1 MIRKLHIKPNRSL
14 TNLQILFFLLIIG
27 FLIIF
32 IGGRFLLLGAWP
44 IIIFGLVEFS
54 ILVICTIYFVKSLKK
69 TEKIFLESKSMQLE
83 QLDGDEVIE
92 QNSYNLNWLKIKN
105 EKNSLSVN
113 YSGKKKL
120 FASFL
125 SEDRRKKLKRII
137 EKYSSSS
144 S

>member
-1 MIRKLHIKPNRSL
+1 MISL
-14 TNLQILFFLLIIG
+14 FQFALAFDLKETFLFPVLIINP
-27 FLIIF
+27 
-32 IGGRFLLLGAWP
+32 ATT
-44 IIIFGLVEFS
+44 S
-54 ILVICTIYFVKSLKK
+54 ISTS
-69 TEKIFLESKSMQLE
+69 
-83 QLDGDEVIE
+83 
-92 QNSYNLNWLKIKN
+92 IKN

>member
-1 MIRKLHIKPNRSL
+1 MIKKLHIKPNRSL
-14 TNLQILFFLLIIG
+14 SNLQILFFLFITG

-32 IGGRFLLLGAWP
+32 IGARFLLVGAWP
-44 IIIFGLVEFS
+44 IILFGIVEFS
-54 ILVICTIYFVKSLKK
+54 VLVICTYLFVKNLKK
-69 TEKIFLESKSMQLE
+69 TEKISLESKSMQLE
-83 QLDGDEVIE
+83 QLDGDTIIE

-120 FASFL
+120 FAGFL

-144 S
+144 N

>member
-1 MIRKLHIKPNRSL
+1 MIKKLHIKPNRSL
-14 TNLQILFFLLIIG
+14 SNLQILFFLFITG

-32 IGGRFLLLGAWP
+32 IGARFLLVGAWP
-44 IIIFGLVEFS
+44 IIIFGIIEFS
-54 ILVICTIYFVKSLKK
+54 VLVICTYFFVKNLKK
-69 TEKIFLESKSMQLE
+69 TEKISLVSKSMQLE
-83 QLDGDEVIE
+83 QLDGNAVVE

-113 YSGKKKL
+113 YAGKKKI

>member
-1 MIRKLHIKPNRSL
+1 MIKKLHIKPNRSL
-14 TNLQILFFLLIIG
+14 SNLQILFFLFITG

-32 IGGRFLLLGAWP
+32 IGTRFLLVGAWP
-44 IIIFGLVEFS
+44 IIIFGIVEFC
-54 ILVICTIYFVKSLKK
+54 ILVICTYYFLKNLKK
-69 TEKIFLESKSMQLE
+69 TEKISLETKSMQLE
-83 QLDGDEVIE
+83 QLDGDSVVE

-113 YSGKKKL
+113 YAGKKKL

-125 SEDRRKKLKRII
+125 SEGRRKKLKRII

-144 S
+144 N

>member
-1 MIRKLHIKPNRSL
+1 MIKKLHLKPNRSL
-14 TNLQILFFLLIIG
+14 SNLQILFFLSITG

-32 IGGRFLLLGAWP
+32 IGTRFLLVGAWP
-44 IIIFGLVEFS
+44 IIVFGIVEFC
-54 ILVICTIYFVKSLKK
+54 ILVICTYYFVKNLKK
-69 TEKIFLESKSMQLE
+69 TEKISLETKSMQLE
-83 QLDGDEVIE
+83 QLDGDSVVE

-113 YSGKKKL
+113 YAGKKKL

-125 SEDRRKKLKRII
+125 SEGRRKKLKRII

-144 S
+144 N

>member
-14 TNLQILFFLLIIG
+14 SNLQILFFLFITG

-32 IGGRFLLLGAWP
+32 IGARFLLVGAWP
-44 IIIFGLVEFS
+44 IIIFGIVEFS
-54 ILVICTIYFVKSLKK
+54 VLLICTYFFVKNLKK
-69 TEKIFLESKSMQLE
+69 TEKISLESKSMQLE
-83 QLDGDEVIE
+83 QLNGDTVVE

-120 FASFL
+120 FAGFL

-144 S
+144 N

>member
-1 MIRKLHIKPNRSL
+1 MIKKLHIKPNRSL
-14 TNLQILFFLLIIG
+14 SNLQILFFLFITG

-32 IGGRFLLLGAWP
+32 IGARFLLVGAWP
-44 IIIFGLVEFS
+44 IIIFGIIEFS
-54 ILVICTIYFVKSLKK
+54 VLVICTYFFVKNLKK
-69 TEKIFLESKSMQLE
+69 TEKISLESKSMQLE
-83 QLDGDEVIE
+83 QLDGDTVVE

-120 FASFL
+120 FAGFL

-144 S
+144 N

>member
-1 MIRKLHIKPNRSL
+1 MIKKLHIKPNRSL
-14 TNLQILFFLLIIG
+14 SNLQILFFLFITG

-32 IGGRFLLLGAWP
+32 IGARFLLVGAWP
-44 IIIFGLVEFS
+44 IIIFGIVEFS
-54 ILVICTIYFVKSLKK
+54 VLVICTYFFVKNLKK
-69 TEKIFLESKSMQLE
+69 TEKISLESKSMQLE
-83 QLDGDEVIE
+83 QLDGDTVVE
-92 QNSYNLNWLKIKN
+92 QNSYNLNWLKIRN

-120 FASFL
+120 FAGFL

-144 S
+144 N

>member
-1 MIRKLHIKPNRSL
+1 MIKKLHLKPNRSL
-14 TNLQILFFLLIIG
+14 SNLQILFFLFITG

-32 IGGRFLLLGAWP
+32 IGTRFLLVGAWP
-44 IIIFGLVEFS
+44 IIIFGIVEFC
-54 ILVICTIYFVKSLKK
+54 ILVICTYYFVKNLKK
-69 TEKIFLESKSMQLE
+69 TEKISLETKSMQLE
-83 QLDGDEVIE
+83 QLDGDSVVE

-113 YSGKKKL
+113 YAGKKKL

-125 SEDRRKKLKRII
+125 SEGRRKKLKRII

-144 S
+144 N

>member
-1 MIRKLHIKPNRSL
+1 MIKKLHIKPNRSL
-14 TNLQILFFLLIIG
+14 SNLQILFFLFITG

-32 IGGRFLLLGAWP
+32 IGARFLLVGAWP
-44 IIIFGLVEFS
+44 IIIFGIVEFS
-54 ILVICTIYFVKSLKK
+54 VLVICTYFFVKNLKK
-69 TEKIFLESKSMQLE
+69 TEKISLESKSMQLE
-83 QLDGDEVIE
+83 QLNGDTVVE

-120 FASFL
+120 FAGFL

-144 S
+144 N

>member
-1 MIRKLHIKPNRSL
+1 MIKKLHIKPNRSL
-14 TNLQILFFLLIIG
+14 SNLQILFFLFITG

-32 IGGRFLLLGAWP
+32 IGARFLLVGAWP
-44 IIIFGLVEFS
+44 IIIFGIVEFS
-54 ILVICTIYFVKSLKK
+54 VLVICTYLFVKNLNK
-69 TEKIFLESKSMQLE
+69 TEKISLESKSMQLE
-83 QLDGDEVIE
+83 QLDGDKIVE

-120 FASFL
+120 FAGFL

-144 S
+144 N

>member
-27 FLIIF
+27 FFIIF

-69 TEKIFLESKSMQLE
+69 TEKISLESKSMQLE

-113 YSGKKKL
+113 YSGKRKL

>member
-1 MIRKLHIKPNRSL
+1 MIKKLHIKPNRSL
-14 TNLQILFFLLIIG
+14 SNLQILFFLFITG

-32 IGGRFLLLGAWP
+32 IGARFLLVGAWP
-44 IIIFGLVEFS
+44 IIIFGIVEFS
-54 ILVICTIYFVKSLKK
+54 VLVICTYLFVKNLKK
-69 TEKIFLESKSMQLE
+69 TEKISLESKSMQLE
-83 QLDGDEVIE
+83 QLDGDTIVE

-120 FASFL
+120 FAGFL

-144 S
+144 N

>member
-1 MIRKLHIKPNRSL
+1 MIKKLHIKPNRSL
-14 TNLQILFFLLIIG
+14 SNLQILFFLFITG

-32 IGGRFLLLGAWP
+32 IGARFLLVGAWP
-44 IIIFGLVEFS
+44 IIIFGIVEFS
-54 ILVICTIYFVKSLKK
+54 VLVICTYLFVKNLKK
-69 TEKIFLESKSMQLE
+69 TEKISLESKSMQLE
-83 QLDGDEVIE
+83 QLDGDTIIE

-120 FASFL
+120 FAGFL

-144 S
+144 N

>member
-1 MIRKLHIKPNRSL
+1 MIKKLHLKPNRSL
-14 TNLQILFFLLIIG
+14 SNLQILFFLFITG

-32 IGGRFLLLGAWP
+32 IGTRFLLVGAWP
-44 IIIFGLVEFS
+44 IIVFGIVEFC
-54 ILVICTIYFVKSLKK
+54 ILVICTYYFVKNLKK
-69 TEKIFLESKSMQLE
+69 TEKISLETKSMQLE
-83 QLDGDEVIE
+83 QLDGDSVVE

-113 YSGKKKL
+113 YAGKKKL

-125 SEDRRKKLKRII
+125 SEGRRKKLKRII

-144 S
+144 N

>member
-1 MIRKLHIKPNRSL
+1 MIKKLHIKPNRSL
-14 TNLQILFFLLIIG
+14 SNLQILFFLFITG

-32 IGGRFLLLGAWP
+32 IGARFLLVGAWP
-44 IIIFGLVEFS
+44 IIIFGIVEFS
-54 ILVICTIYFVKSLKK
+54 VLVICTYFFVKNLKK
-69 TEKIFLESKSMQLE
+69 TEKISLESKSMQLE
-83 QLDGDEVIE
+83 QLNGDTVVE

-120 FASFL
+120 FAGFL

-137 EKYSSSS
+137 EKYGSSSN
-144 S
+144 

>member
-1 MIRKLHIKPNRSL
+1 
-14 TNLQILFFLLIIG
+14 
-27 FLIIF
+27 
-32 IGGRFLLLGAWP
+32 
-44 IIIFGLVEFS
+44 
-54 ILVICTIYFVKSLKK
+54 LKK
-69 TEKIFLESKSMQLE
+69 TEKISLESKSMQLE
-83 QLDGDEVIE
+83 RLDGDEIVE

>member
-1 MIRKLHIKPNRSL
+1 
-14 TNLQILFFLLIIG
+14 
-27 FLIIF
+27 
-32 IGGRFLLLGAWP
+32 
-44 IIIFGLVEFS
+44 
-54 ILVICTIYFVKSLKK
+54 
-69 TEKIFLESKSMQLE
+69 
-83 QLDGDEVIE
+83 
-92 QNSYNLNWLKIKN
+92 LKIKN

>member
-1 MIRKLHIKPNRSL
+1 MIKKLHIKPNRSL
-14 TNLQILFFLLIIG
+14 SNLQILFFLFITG

-32 IGGRFLLLGAWP
+32 IGARFLLVGAWP
-44 IIIFGLVEFS
+44 IILFGIVEFS
-54 ILVICTIYFVKSLKK
+54 VLVICTYLFVKNLKK
-69 TEKIFLESKSMQLE
+69 TEKISLESKSMQLE
-83 QLDGDEVIE
+83 QLDGDKIVE

-144 S
+144 N

>member
-1 MIRKLHIKPNRSL
+1 MTRKLHIKPNRSL
-14 TNLQILFFLLIIG
+14 TNLQILFFLFITG

-32 IGGRFLLLGAWP
+32 IGGRFLLVGAWP
-44 IIIFGLVEFS
+44 IIIFGIVEFS
-54 ILVICTIYFVKSLKK
+54 ILVVCTYFFVKSLKK
-69 TEKIFLESKSMQLE
+69 TEKISLESKYMQLE
-83 QLDGDEVIE
+83 RLDGDEVIE

-113 YSGKKKL
+113 YAGKKKF

>member
-1 MIRKLHIKPNRSL
+1 MIKKLHLKPNRSL
-14 TNLQILFFLLIIG
+14 SNLQILFFLFITG

-32 IGGRFLLLGAWP
+32 IGTRFLLVGAWP
-44 IIIFGLVEFS
+44 IIIFGVVEFC
-54 ILVICTIYFVKSLKK
+54 ILVICTYYFVKNLKK
-69 TEKIFLESKSMQLE
+69 TEKISLESKSMQLV
-83 QLDGDEVIE
+83 QLDGDEVVE

-113 YSGKKKL
+113 YAGKKKL

-125 SEDRRKKLKRII
+125 SEGRRKKLKRII

-144 S
+144 N